1 MSTQPSGPPIKPPN
15 QPVEPPKVP
24 SFNDPQEV
32 ANIRGQL
39 VEALAQADM
48 GPEAGERVRRALRI
62 FDGFHK
68 IAENSPYGIA
78 EQV

>member
-24 SFNDPQEV
+24 SADELQQV
-32 ANIRGQL
+32 AKIRGQL

-48 GPEAGERVRRALRI
+48 GPEAAERVRRALRM
-62 FDGFHK
+62 FNEFHK
-68 IAENSPYGIA
+68 IAENSPYGIV